1 MIDDLQTKV
10 DRLDGFYLA
19 LKKQEDSI
27 NKEIVALKED
37 MDVLVKTG
45 QVLKHLLDTMVK
57 EDVQPMASLISYG
70 LTTVFEDQNLSFK
83 PVIGR
88 KNDKVHVQL
97 LTLNDGLEGEFGSFG
112 GSVAVIES
120 FLLRIICMLKL
131 DLARVIL
138 LDECFAAVSEE
149 YIQNTSRLVNELCKK
164 LGLDIL
170 LVTQNPDFQNYAN
183 RVYRAKKTPDGLVL
197 ESVV

>member
-1 MIDDLQTKV
+1 MIDLQTKV
-10 DRLDGFYLA
+10 DRLDGFYQA
-19 LKKQEDSI
+19 LKRQEDSI
-27 NKEIVALKED
+27 NKEIESLKEE
-37 MDVLVKTG
+37 MDLLVKTG

-57 EDVQPMASLISYG
+57 EDVQPMANLVSYG
-70 LTTVFEDQNLSFK
+70 LKTVFDDQNLSFK
-83 PVIGR
+83 PVIDR

-112 GSVAVIES
+112 GSVAVLES

-149 YIQNTSRLVNELCKK
+149 YIQNTSKLVNELCKK

-170 LVTQNPDFQNYAN
+170 LVTQNPDFTNYAN
-183 RVYRAKKTPDGLVL
+183 RVYKAKKTPDGLIL
-197 ESVV
+197 ERTV